1 MQEHNVE
8 RIKADTYRNFRLQQL
23 EDKLVRSEELVRQQA
38 ETIEQLGEKNR
49 LLQNTVKM
57 GQEEL
62 NNAYKRWAEYADKEY
77 MKRLGDS
84 PVISGELIDVTT

>member
-1 MQEHNVE
+1 MLEHDVE
-8 RIKADTYRNFRLQQL
+8 RIKDMTRKNIRIQEL
-23 EDKLVRSEELVRQQA
+23 ENLVHQQA
-38 ETIEQLGEKNR
+38 ETIEQLGEQAR

-77 MKRLGDS
+77 MKRLGES
-84 PVISGELIDVTT
+84 SVISGELIDLTT